1 MFSLF
6 IVARFCY
13 VGRAGPVPGQL
24 ILMDARLRSCSQ
36 TEQTYHFKHIKR
48 AQFLKCK
55 NLQSFGRRPIMV
67 SVRLLGRV
75 CDGHADVQ
83 GCWRSCS
90 SRQWLNAKKGV
101 HFLAITHCRIV
112 TDAIFEMT
120 KKDNKYTADANVM
133 PAKRKRNIGIT
144 ISIRPNET
152 SVWTNGYSFQTQP

>member
-1 MFSLF
+1 
-6 IVARFCY
+6 
-13 VGRAGPVPGQL
+13 
-24 ILMDARLRSCSQ
+24 
-36 TEQTYHFKHIKR
+36 
-48 AQFLKCK
+48 
-55 NLQSFGRRPIMV
+55 MV
-67 SVRLLGRV
+67 SVRLLGWV

-101 HFLAITHCRIV
+101 PFLAITHCRIV

-120 KKDNKYTADANVM
+120 KKDNKYTADANAAPASAAKAPRVKVSSLLKDIM

-152 SVWTNGYSFQTQP
+152 SVWTNGQSFQTQP